1 MRLLFEKGFAP
12 THAFSAFYRYLR
24 NDFAADTLLHFGM
37 HGALEFMP
45 GKQSGPSGKCWPD
58 RLIGDMPNIYLY
70 AANNP
75 SEASLAKRRSN
86 AITVSHLTPPLA
98 QAGLYK
104 GLLELKESLTGWRE
118 MSPDDPARDE
128 LAALLKD
135 QAEAVDL
142 DGSNPDKLWT
152 MLLETESALITD
164 GLHVVGA
171 PTDAKT
177 RKAHLDVMHHADNA
191 ARARADNLLQS
202 NAEMDGLLHALDGR
216 YTRPVAGGD
225 IIRNKSD
232 GGPIAQAL
240 ALIGATPRFDEFGR
254 LSGADLI
261 PLDTLGRPR
270 IDVIMTSAPT
280 PSPMRQEW
288 TSIWKPPPCVS
299 SPTPRAL
306 MART

>member
-1 MRLLFEKGFAP
+1 
-12 THAFSAFYRYLR
+12 
-24 NDFAADTLLHFGM
+24 
-37 HGALEFMP
+37 MP

-86 AITVSHLTPPLA
+86 AITVSHLTPPL
-98 QAGLYK
+98 
-104 GLLELKESLTGWRE
+104 
-118 MSPDDPARDE
+118 DE

-225 IIRNKSD
+225 IIRNPEILPTGRNIHAFDPFRMPTSFAMSEGAKQ
-232 GGPIAQAL
+232 AQIL
-240 ALIGATPRFDEFGR
+240 
-254 LSGADLI
+254 
-261 PLDTLGRPR
+261 LDTHQTLPR
-270 IDVIMTSAPT
+270 HAST
-280 PSPMRQEW
+280 
-288 TSIWKPPPCVS
+288 
-299 SPTPRAL
+299 
-306 MART
+306 